1 MVNKRVHIVIFT
13 HCHQKTSHFLCTDY
27 IWGVVDMVPETE
39 FPDIRNR
46 CAIHSP
52 NGSCMI
58 IPREGDTVRLY
69 LQLADEDVIT
79 QGRVDKSKMG
89 PEKLLEVR
97 YSIFIISSCSSDSAH
112 CASSQVAKKSLY
124 PYKISFPTEL
134 DWWTIYISMRR
145 FSSGCHRLL
154 G

>member
-1 MVNKRVHIVIFT
+1 MLKLTVLPHIQVHIHGCVNHLASPWMANKRVHIIIFT
-13 HCHQKTSHFLCTDY
+13 HSHQQILRFLCTDY

-97 YSIFIISSCSSDSAH
+97 
-112 CASSQVAKKSLY
+112 
-124 PYKISFPTEL
+124 
-134 DWWTIYISMRR
+134 
-145 FSSGCHRLL
+145 
-154 G
+154 